1 MISCFLEGDGSI
13 VDVKLLESE
22 PEIKFKIKGRVFRS
36 ELFGTYNFQ
45 NILFAVTLGKKFE
58 IDEELSARSLENF
71 NVDSNRSEKK
81 YFGSN
86 CLILDAYNA
95 NPISMQNAIDSFSKF
110 ERENKILILS
120 DMNELGKD
128 SVSEHIKVAKFIDT
142 LNINISYLVGDKMK
156 SAHGIL
162 SNSLWFK
169 DTESLKSK
177 LLDTQISNSDILVK
191 GSRSFKLEGLEE
203 TIKRI
208 SI

>member
-1 MISCFLEGDGSI
+1 
-13 VDVKLLESE
+13 
-22 PEIKFKIKGRVFRS
+22 
-36 ELFGTYNFQ
+36 
-45 NILFAVTLGKKFE
+45 
-58 IDEELSARSLENF
+58 
-71 NVDSNRSEKK
+71 
-81 YFGSN
+81 
-86 CLILDAYNA
+86 
-95 NPISMQNAIDSFSKF
+95 MQNAIDSFSKF

-156 SAHGIL
+156 SAHEIL

-177 LLDTQISNSDILVK
+177 LLDTQISNSDILIK
-191 GSRSFKLEGLEE
+191 GSRSFKLESLEE
-203 TIKRI
+203 TIKQI